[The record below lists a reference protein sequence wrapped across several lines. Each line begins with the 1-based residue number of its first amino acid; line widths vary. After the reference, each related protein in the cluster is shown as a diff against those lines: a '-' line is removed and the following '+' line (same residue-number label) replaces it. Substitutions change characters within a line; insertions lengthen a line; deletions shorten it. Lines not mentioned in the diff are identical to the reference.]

1 MDKECSKLVSG
12 SFSFSKPTSAYLPGN
27 EDEGFRGMVRVC
39 FYWGTRKNQKRDE
52 NLEETHMFKL
62 ERTVLA

>member
-1 MDKECSKLVSG
+1 
-12 SFSFSKPTSAYLPGN
+12 
-27 EDEGFRGMVRVC
+27 MVRVC
-39 FYWGTRKNQKRDE
+39 FYWAWGTRKNQKRDE